1 MSDVLS
7 RSWKITKMSFDVIKK
22 DKELLLF
29 PFFASIFSILF
40 LVAMLFPSIITSF
53 IEEGVGPEVYGIV
66 QYAIIFLTYLGLA
79 FIATFFNVCVV
90 YTVKI
95 RFEGGNATFM
105 ESLKFALSKIGLIFY
120 WSLIS
125 ATVGLVLRIIDSMA
139 EKAGPSGQLIIGIL
153 TSVLGLM
160 WTIITIFVVPAMVY
174 HDLKPSDAIKKSV
187 ETLKKT
193 WGESLVR
200 YYGLGFIQAI
210 FLILG
215 IFGGILLLFVAQS
228 LGLYALLLG
237 MIGIIVLYIILVMLV
252 FNVAN
257 AVFNT
262 ALYIYADTGS
272 IPAGYNQEI
281 MQNAFR
287 KSKKR

>member
-1 MSDVLS
+1 MFDVLS
-7 RSWKITKMSFDVIKK
+7 RSWEITKMSFDVIKK

-40 LVAMLFPSIITSF
+40 LIAMLVPSIITSF
-53 IEEGVGPEVYGIV
+53 IEEGVGPEAYGIV
-66 QYAIIFLTYLGLA
+66 QYAVLFLTYLGLA

-125 ATVGLVLRIIDSMA
+125 ATVGLVLRIIDILA
-139 EKAGPSGQLIIGIL
+139 EKAGPAGQFILGIL
-153 TSVLGLM
+153 TMILGLM
-160 WTIITIFVVPAMVY
+160 WSIITIFVVPAMVY

-210 FLILG
+210 LLIMG

-228 LGLYALLLG
+228 LELPYAMLG
-237 MIGIIVLYIILVMLV
+237 MIGIIVLYVILVMLV

-257 AVFNT
+257 GVFNT
-262 ALYIYADTGS
+262 ALYVYADTGS
-272 IPAGYNQEI
+272 IPSGYSQDI

-287 KSKKR
+287 KDKRR

>member
-1 MSDVLS
+1 MFDVLS
-7 RSWKITKMSFDVIKK
+7 RSWEITKMSFDVIKK

-40 LVAMLFPSIITSF
+40 LIAMLVPSIITSF
-53 IEEGVGPEVYGIV
+53 IEEGVGPEAYGIV
-66 QYAIIFLTYLGLA
+66 QYAVLFLTYLGLA

-125 ATVGLVLRIIDSMA
+125 ATVGLVLRIIDILA
-139 EKAGPSGQLIIGIL
+139 EKAGPAGQFILGIL
-153 TSVLGLM
+153 TMILGLM
-160 WTIITIFVVPAMVY
+160 WSIITIFVVPAMVY

-210 FLILG
+210 LLIMG

-228 LGLYALLLG
+228 LGLPYAMLG
-237 MIGIIVLYIILVMLV
+237 MIGIIVLYVILVMLV

-257 AVFNT
+257 GVFNT
-262 ALYIYADTGS
+262 ALYVYADTGS
-272 IPAGYNQEI
+272 IPSGYSQDI

-287 KSKKR
+287 KDKRR